1 MRFPAGGLACPPP
14 PAALERVGLTVFAA
28 RSHHLPAQACCSAS
42 PAQDEGAAPISLESH
57 HFSGLRPPLVL
68 PSAIPASRPAPASGS
83 GLSSPVSESL
93 PCFNFSLL
101 LSSLGESLS
110 SSEWSTTL
118 FPVLPWQPG
127 HLASVTPQVKHQQT
141 LHCPVSMAPHTPFM
155 THLGVPAFILQIPVG
170 CGFLAEVSPDSPC
183 APSPPRNPSLLG
195 AASRLCPGP

>member
-28 RSHHLPAQACCSAS
+28 RSHHLPAQACCSGS
-42 PAQDEGAAPISLESH
+42 PAQDEGAAPISLASH
-57 HFSGLRPPLVL
+57 HFSRPPFCHPCL
-68 PSAIPASRPAPASGS
+68 SARPRLGEWS
-83 GLSSPVSESL
+83 SSPVSESL

-110 SSEWSTTL
+110 SSEWSATL
-118 FPVLPWQPG
+118 FPVLPRQPG

-141 LHCPVSMAPHTPFM
+141 LQCPVSMAPHTPFM

>member
-1 MRFPAGGLACPPP
+1 MLPPSPSNLITSPASGLRWFSLLPSLPLGPPP
-14 PAALERVGLTVFAA
+14 PWGVVF
-28 RSHHLPAQACCSAS
+28 H
-42 PAQDEGAAPISLESH
+42 
-57 HFSGLRPPLVL
+57 
-68 PSAIPASRPAPASGS
+68 
-83 GLSSPVSESL
+83 LSSPVSESL

-141 LHCPVSMAPHTPFM
+141 LHCPVSMAPHAPFM
-155 THLGVPAFILQIPVG
+155 THLGVPAFILQIPVR

-183 APSPPRNPSLLG
+183 ASSPPRNPSLLG